1 MRLLRVS
8 ASIAAVVL
16 SVGSSVFAK
25 DNSTDELKRV
35 CVAVVANAS
44 TTSALVEQMTERLV
58 KSLKQDKVDA
68 VGMNSRTTTHY
79 PLEFSKANGEESRQ
93 KQCDYILLSQ
103 VRDPRQH
110 PFEPRLPEIS
120 IGGPVPSTD
129 ASNSS
134 PIAQPNLQVAFA
146 LFHSGRFK
154 PIVETYVLDRPG
166 PNAANTLWLAMDRE
180 ANRVRSELKKARLP
194 E

>member
-1 MRLLRVS
+1 MRLLLVL
-8 ASIAAVVL
+8 AAIAAVVL
-16 SVGSSVFAK
+16 SLPVPAAAK
-25 DNSTDELKRV
+25 DKSTDDSKKV

-44 TTSALVEQMTERLV
+44 TTSAFVEQMTERLL

-68 VGMNSRTTTHY
+68 VGMDSRTTTHY
-79 PLEFSKANGEESRQ
+79 PLEFSKENGEESRQ

-103 VRDPRQH
+103 IRDPRQH

-129 ASNSS
+129 ASDPSAS
-134 PIAQPNLQVAFA
+134 ARPNLQVAFA

-166 PNAANTLWLAMDRE
+166 PNAADTLWLAMDRE

>member
-1 MRLLRVS
+1 MRLLLVFG
-8 ASIAAVVL
+8 IAVAL
-16 SVGSSVFAK
+16 SGAFSLFAK
-25 DNSTDELKRV
+25 DNSTEQSKTV

-44 TTSALVEQMTERLV
+44 TISAFVEQMTERLV
-58 KSLKQDKVDA
+58 KSLKEDKVDA

-103 VRDPRQH
+103 IRDPRQH

-134 PIAQPNLQVAFA
+134 PIAKPNVQVAFA
-146 LFHSGRFK
+146 LFQSGRFK

-166 PNAANTLWLAMDRE
+166 PNAANTLWLAMDTE

>member
-1 MRLLRVS
+1 MRLLLVFG
-8 ASIAAVVL
+8 IAVAL
-16 SVGSSVFAK
+16 SGAFSLFAK
-25 DNSTDELKRV
+25 DNSTEQSKTV

-44 TTSALVEQMTERLV
+44 TISAFVEQMTERLV
-58 KSLKQDKVDA
+58 KSLKEDKVDA

-103 VRDPRQH
+103 IRDPRQH

-134 PIAQPNLQVAFA
+134 PIAKPNVQVAFA
-146 LFHSGRFK
+146 LFQSGRFK
-154 PIVETYVLDRPG
+154 PIVDTYVLDRPG
-166 PNAANTLWLAMDRE
+166 PNPANTLWLAMDTE
-180 ANRVRSELKKARLP
+180 ANRGRSGLKKAPLP
-194 E
+194 Q

>member
-1 MRLLRVS
+1 MRLLLVLA
-8 ASIAAVVL
+8 ASAAVVL
-16 SVGSSVFAK
+16 SLPFPAVAK
-25 DNSTDELKRV
+25 DKSTDDSKKV

-44 TTSALVEQMTERLV
+44 TTSAFVEQMTERLL

-68 VGMNSRTTTHY
+68 VGMDSRTTTHY
-79 PLEFSKANGEESRQ
+79 PLEFSKENGEESRQ

-103 VRDPRQH
+103 IRDPRQH

-129 ASNSS
+129 ASDPSAS
-134 PIAQPNLQVAFA
+134 ARPNLQVAFA

-166 PNAANTLWLAMDRE
+166 PNAADTLWLAMDRE